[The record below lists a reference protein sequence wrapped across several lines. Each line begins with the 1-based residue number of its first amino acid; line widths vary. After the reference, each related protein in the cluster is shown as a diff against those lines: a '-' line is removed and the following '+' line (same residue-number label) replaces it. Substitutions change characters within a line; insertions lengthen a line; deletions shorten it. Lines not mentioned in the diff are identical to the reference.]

1 MRLTWRP
8 PRRGHRCGPD
18 HEQGVGFGL
27 ASRGRGRPSVPSGRG
42 LARPRSPVG
51 GVCAVQGAV
60 GQETSR
66 SGPAP
71 CRPGLAATG
80 GLAQPLATGR
90 VTLAARG
97 PPPPAGQGG
106 GGSRAR
112 RYRAG
117 PPWEPPQP
125 SSNDQYPSL
134 ENTAL
139 QRKASS
145 IPQPGAKPPS
155 SPFLCRVIRLLTHPE
170 KHSPPSC
177 PCGVALAPP
186 RPASLSPRQC
196 LPPAQDSRAPRGERA
211 GP

>member
-1 MRLTWRP
+1 M
-8 PRRGHRCGPD
+8 
-18 HEQGVGFGL
+18 
-27 ASRGRGRPSVPSGRG
+27 PSGRG
-42 LARPRSPVG
+42 LAGPQSPAG
-51 GVCAVQGAV
+51 GVCAVPDAV
-60 GQETSR
+60 GQETSC

-71 CRPGLAATG
+71 WRPGLAAAG
-80 GLAQPLATGR
+80 GLARPLATGR
-90 VTLAARG
+90 VTLARSG
-97 PPPPAGQGG
+97 PPPRAGQGG
-106 GGSRAR
+106 GGGRAR
-112 RYRAG
+112 RYRAS

-134 ENTAL
+134 ENAAL

-177 PCGVALAPP
+177 PCGVALAPH
-186 RPASLSPRQC
+186 RHASLSPHQC
-196 LPPAQDSRAPRGERA
+196 LSHSQDSRAHRGGRA